1 MARSI
6 SAGETSH
13 WSGVAALGS
22 LVALSSS
29 VLLGA
34 QALAGGLAVREQSVF
49 AQGASF
55 AGAAAGGDL
64 SSSFWNPAAMA
75 TAGYGLTTESH
86 FSLIV
91 ADYDV
96 RAESV
101 SVLPGSLMV
110 PSTTAVNDVSK
121 IDPIAAVGASYAA
134 WRINDA
140 FVLGL
145 SISAPFGSQNDASDP
160 AWSGQYHYR
169 ASQLLTVN
177 VNPII
182 SYQISPTLSIGAG
195 PQIQYMLLKVKANPS
210 GALAP
215 PQRRS
220 VVEGDDIGV
229 GYTAGVLWQ
238 PNPAT
243 SIGLGFRSAVSHTIE
258 GDASVRGGML
268 TTGVGLGTVAF
279 EPVNFSAKLETP
291 EIVTLSARQ
300 SVNPTMRLLATVEWT
315 NWSRLD
321 EVDFLAT
328 DIGGIAAR
336 PFAPGDSINVLDFHW
351 DDGWFFALGGEWDY
365 SSRLTLRAGAA
376 YEISPIRHATQRK
389 INVADSDR
397 IWLSAGAS
405 YAATESMSF
414 DVAYSHIIF
423 DDAPIDALTN
433 SPGSP
438 TTPVRRFV
446 GRAHQAADIVSVAM
460 KSKW

>member
-1 MARSI
+1 MARGIFAGPAIRRFGAI
-6 SAGETSH
+6 SF
-13 WSGVAALGS
+13 GS
-22 LVALSSS
+22 LIMLPSAFPPGSE
-29 VLLGA
+29 
-34 QALAGGLAVREQSVF
+34 ALAGGLSVREQSVF
-49 AQGASF
+49 SQGASF

-75 TAGYGLTTESH
+75 TAGYGLATESH

-91 ADYDV
+91 ADIDV

-101 SVLPGSLMV
+101 SVLPGSLMA

-121 IDPIAAVGASYAA
+121 IDPIAAVAASYAS
-134 WRINDA
+134 WRVNDE

-177 VNPII
+177 INPIV
-182 SYQISPTLSIGAG
+182 SYQISPTLAIGAG
-195 PQIQYMLLKVKANPS
+195 PQIQYMLLKLKANPS

-220 VVEGDDIGV
+220 IVEGDDIGV
-229 GYTAGVLWQ
+229 GYTAGLLWQ
-238 PNPAT
+238 PTPAT
-243 SIGLGFRSAVSHTIE
+243 SIGLGFRSAVSHNIE
-258 GDASVRGGML
+258 GDASMRGGML
-268 TTGVGLGTVAF
+268 ATGVGLGTVAF
-279 EPVNFSAKLETP
+279 EPVDFSAKLETP
-291 EIVTLSARQ
+291 EMVTLSARQ
-300 SVNPTMRLLATVEWT
+300 SVTSTTRLLATVEWT

-321 EVDFLAT
+321 EVNFMAT
-328 DIGGIAAR
+328 RMGGIAAR
-336 PFAPGDSINVLDFHW
+336 PFSPGDSVNILDFHW

-376 YEISPIRHATQRK
+376 YEVSPIRNATQRK

-433 SPGSP
+433 SPASP

-446 GRAHQAADIVSVAM
+446 GRAHQSADIVSVAM